1 VVNQGGLSAETILD
15 DMTVYGPTGED
26 IGDVENIVVGA
37 DGRALSLIVEVY
49 GFADIGDTHLSV
61 PWDEL
66 TFNEEGDG
74 VTIPVTEGQALDYSN
89 LTANP
94 LITAEEAFTEIQQ
107 VEGEGPGRGETGAGA
122 WRATDLIHDYARLKE
137 GDGFI
142 AYGYVEDVILKRNGE
157 VASVIVNARGGY
169 YAYPY
174 YGYAYGW
181 RPAAIYYD
189 LPYTREEVT
198 VMQPMDPEDAHGDAA
213 LRGGVGPQT
222 IRPARAMAFMN
233 RVPRRNRRRRG
244 RVGGRGVD
252 PGRRAAG
259 ER

>member
-1 VVNQGGLSAETILD
+1 MTTKVIALPNWNPEVVNQGGLSAETILD

-107 VEGEGPGRGETGAGA
+107 VEGEGPGPGETGAGA
-122 WRATDLIHDYARLKE
+122 WRATDLIHDLCA
-137 GDGFI
+137 
-142 AYGYVEDVILKRNGE
+142 
-157 VASVIVNARGGY
+157 
-169 YAYPY
+169 
-174 YGYAYGW
+174 
-181 RPAAIYYD
+181 
-189 LPYTREEVT
+189 
-198 VMQPMDPEDAHGDAA
+198 
-213 LRGGVGPQT
+213 PQ
-222 IRPARAMAFMN
+222 
-233 RVPRRNRRRRG
+233 G
-244 RVGGRGVD
+244 S
-252 PGRRAAG
+252 
-259 ER
+259 